1 MEKEFKRSI
10 VVFEDHFKEF
20 RKTLPR
26 NDLKKLYQVLEYI
39 MLVDIIP
46 LRFLKSI
53 EGVDGLFEIRIDAGN
68 NSYRIFCCFDE
79 GNLVILFN
87 AYQKK
92 SQKTS
97 AIQIRKAKV
106 LRERYF
112 EQKAQNK

>member
-39 MLVDIIP
+39 MIVDIIP
-46 LRFLKSI
+46 VRFLKSI
-53 EGVDGLFEIRIDAGN
+53 EGVDGLFEIRIEAGN
-68 NSYRIFCCFDE
+68 NSYRIFCCFDK
-79 GNLVILFN
+79 GSLVILFN
-87 AYQKK
+87 AYHKK
-92 SQKTS
+92 SQRTS
-97 AIQIRKAKV
+97 AMQIRKAKV
-106 LRERYF
+106 LMERYF

>member
-10 VVFEDHFKEF
+10 VVFEEHFKEF

-39 MLVDIIP
+39 MIVDIIP
-46 LRFLKSI
+46 VRFLKQI
-53 EGVDGLFEIRIDAGN
+53 EGVEDLFEIRIEAGN
-68 NSYRIFCCFDE
+68 NSYRIFCCFDK

-87 AYQKK
+87 AYHKK
-92 SQKTS
+92 SQRTS
-97 AIQIRKAKV
+97 AMQIRKAKV
-106 LRERYF
+106 LMKRYF